1 MQKSVQ
7 VVSTITAMAT
17 INFYLD
23 TRATGYNKPAPL
35 KISIRHR
42 NKATFIPTGISLLP
56 EQWDDITRK
65 VVNHPRKVAFN
76 NILAHRILDVE
87 SGVLHLS
94 KRAKAYHPGQGVYRS
109 SYKNARRLTA
119 TETNMA
125 YRSADFEH
133 RQALDFVVGIKI
145 QLSNNHTLNG
155 EPFVD
160 ICDHLAGNYPK
171 DFKFVGW
178 HPLCRCF
185 VTNIYKT
192 KDESNEDIARMLRG
206 EAPIPPEQSKNY
218 VGDTPDQFKAWCVL
232 NAGRVERAKSLPYFI
247 RDNKGYYD
255 AAFNPKKAEELTPLE
270 IAKYRHEQ
278 RTPEQ
283 AQAIKNRWAQ
293 SRLNAQYSKNMPDA
307 LKVGEKYLLGEDYVF
322 DKRFFDL
329 LDRNR
334 TVALEILN
342 DDSGSYEVGG
352 FLVRLASKKR
362 NQQSPWEKKAVV
374 YHEYGHCIDDQR
386 GLKDNGALRKMR
398 NKQKKWLKEEVT
410 WRAYVPRW
418 NKDTKS
424 KYYGRTEITSSR
436 IEQIEYRLNELSR
449 KIYRMGDEIFT
460 IRGITKYDVIEQILS
475 ARDTI
480 MSLNPNYGAGHSKS
494 YFSRK
499 GFKETEYLAHAFE
512 NAFLGNPVFKK
523 YMPDIYREMIEY
535 INNLKPLS

>member
-1 MQKSVQ
+1 
-7 VVSTITAMAT
+7 MAT

-23 TRATGYNKPAPL
+23 TRATGYDKPAPL

-87 SGVLHLS
+87 SEELHLS

-125 YRSADFEH
+125 YRSADYEH

-178 HPLCRCF
+178 HPLCRCL
-185 VTNIYKT
+185 VANIFKT

-218 VGDTPDQFKAWCVL
+218 VGDTPDQFKAWCTL

-255 AAFNPKKAEELTPLE
+255 AALNPKKAEELTPLE

-283 AQAIKNRWAQ
+283 IESIKNRWRKRQEERNTDFKPWTDEKAKAKFASWMRSNGVNISDNDIVVDNGFIHLQ
-293 SRLNAQYSKNMPDA
+293 DDQHRYIYESHNYETQAEHDQLWAHQGRGRYKNSGYVQTGNSWQINNDFRKTKVIGNIDAIAEAKLRANGASDDDIKTIKLLDKKIDEHSLPVPMIVTRYVDVSALKSIFGFRIKKGDFNYILSQLSGVPSGAALMPDPA
-307 LKVGEKYLLGEDYVF
+307 YM
-322 DKRFFDL
+322 
-329 LDRNR
+329 
-334 TVALEILN
+334 
-342 DDSGSYEVGG
+342 S
-352 FLVRLASKKR
+352 AS
-362 NQQSPWEKKAVV
+362 
-374 YHEYGHCIDDQR
+374 
-386 GLKDNGALRKMR
+386 
-398 NKQKKWLKEEVT
+398 T
-410 WRAYVPRW
+410 
-418 NKDTKS
+418 
-424 KYYGRTEITSSR
+424 
-436 IEQIEYRLNELSR
+436 NELQNV
-449 KIYRMGDEIFT
+449 FVNQ
-460 IRGITKYDVIEQILS
+460 YDVKL
-475 ARDTI
+475 
-480 MSLNPNYGAGHSKS
+480 
-494 YFSRK
+494 
-499 GFKETEYLAHAFE
+499 
-512 NAFLGNPVFKK
+512 
-523 YMPDIYREMIEY
+523 MIEIPPKTPMY
-535 INNLKPLS
+535 FTNNYPESEVILGRATNLQYLSSSIGYTGHKAHIVIRCRVVR